1 MASREAPATSHPTQF
16 HASSTL
22 PSNSRVSGGDVA
34 FDVLLC
40 SAHKSWALL
49 LDPSLSAVWHSR
61 LPKPTTCIFFLQ
73 QTTPGPL
80 LHCPGLCA
88 REASPSQPPAPP
100 PTMPPPLPLLG
111 ELIPREEAGFLRELL
126 AGQRQGHSQEYVNP
140 PVPWVTHPAGGF
152 LGSSAWRKRGC

>member
-1 MASREAPATSHPTQF
+1 MDTLYQHLGSHRGLSGSPCNLPPQTQF
-16 HASSTL
+16 RESSTL
-22 PSNSRVSGGDVA
+22 PSNSRASGGDVA

-49 LDPSLSAVWHSR
+49 LDPSLSAVWHTH

-100 PTMPPPLPLLG
+100 PAPPPPCRLPSRSL
-111 ELIPREEAGFLRELL
+111 
-126 AGQRQGHSQEYVNP
+126 VNSS
-140 PVPWVTHPAGGF
+140 HGRRASS
-152 LGSSAWRKRGC
+152 GSSLLVRGRVTARIMRIHLCPG